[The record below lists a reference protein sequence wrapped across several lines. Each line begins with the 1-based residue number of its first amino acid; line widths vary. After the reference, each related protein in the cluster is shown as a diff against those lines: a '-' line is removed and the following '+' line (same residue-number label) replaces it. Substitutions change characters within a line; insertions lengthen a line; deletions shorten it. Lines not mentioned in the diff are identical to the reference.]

1 MKGGQYMC
9 GIVGVYNIPGVPNAV
24 LEGLLMLQH
33 RGEEATGVVFAD
45 GMQFIEPAPHRVLG
59 LVERCAEEWKGSM
72 PSHVLLGTGQVRYA
86 TTGEHASIENAQ
98 PLVIATRF
106 GSFSIAHNGDIPG
119 FGAEKER
126 LQERGTQFLSSAD
139 TEVIGKAI
147 AFHAE
152 TAWSLQEAMLGALSQ
167 FKGAFSLV
175 MSTPSALIGCRD
187 NFGYRPLSIG
197 RLEEGWVLASE
208 TCALDALR
216 AEYVRD
222 VEPGELVWIDEQ
234 GLQSFKFGE
243 PQSLHQRCIFELIY
257 FARPDSMVFGRYVD
271 GMRKALGEK
280 LAQEVGIPNHEN
292 MVFIG
297 VPDSAMFAAE
307 GYEKATGIRLRSSV
321 LIRNHY
327 EGRTFIKNGEEA
339 RSNGVRLKF
348 NPLHREI
355 EGKWVVLI
363 DDSLVRGTTMRRLVR
378 MMRENGAVG
387 VTILIASPPI
397 FHPCRYGIDMKTYD
411 QLLAAIKQGDV
422 GEIRKFI
429 EADEL
434 HYLSLEGLRQVVGE
448 QGYCFACFDGKY
460 AI

>member
-1 MKGGQYMC
+1 MC
-9 GIVGVYNIPGVPNAV
+9 GIIGAYNIPGVPNAI

-33 RGEEATGVVFAD
+33 RGEEAAGIVLAD
-45 GMQFIEPAPHRVLG
+45 GQQFIAPAPHRTLG
-59 LVERCAEEWKGSM
+59 LVERCAEGWTSPL
-72 PSHVLLGTGQVRYA
+72 PSCVLLGMGHVRYA
-86 TTGEHASIENAQ
+86 TNGAHASIQNAQ
-98 PLVIATRF
+98 PLVISTRF
-106 GSFSIAHNGDIPG
+106 GPFSIAHNGDIPG
-119 FGAEKER
+119 FERARKRLAQGGAV
-126 LQERGTQFLSSAD
+126 FHSSAD
-139 TEVIGKAI
+139 TEVIGNAI
-147 AFHAE
+147 AACAE
-152 TAWSLQEAMLGALSQ
+152 TAHSLQEAMLEALSQ
-167 FKGAFSLV
+167 FRGAFSLV

-197 RLEEGWVLASE
+197 EVGAGWVLASE

-216 AEYVRD
+216 ATHVRD
-222 VEPGELVWIDEQ
+222 IAPGEFVWIDKR
-234 GLQSFKFGE
+234 GVQSFGFGE
-243 PQSLHQRCIFELIY
+243 PQLRRQQCVFEPIY
-257 FARPDSMVFGRYVD
+257 FSRPDSMVFGRYVD

-280 LAQEVGIPNHEN
+280 LAQEVGVPNHKN

-327 EGRTFIKNGEEA
+327 EGRTFIKNGDET
-339 RSNGVRLKF
+339 RTSVVRLKF

-363 DDSLVRGTTMRRLVR
+363 DDSLVRGTTMRRLVH
-378 MMRENGAVG
+378 MMRDNGAVG

-397 FHPCRYGIDMKTYD
+397 FHPCRYGIDMKTYE
-411 QLLAAIKQGDV
+411 QLLAAVKQGNI
-422 GEIRKFI
+422 GEICNFV

-448 QGYCFACFDGKY
+448 QEGYCLACFDGKY